1 MFLFDVLK
9 KCKKEL
15 IFKII
20 TSIIIQGL
28 LLIIPVYWS
37 NTINHV
43 TNGIYDKAIN
53 LTIITLTLTL
63 LYYFW
68 SYANQKTWY
77 TFYNKLYLEY
87 TNNIIKYSPSD
98 VSIGQYTNI
107 INNDIDI
114 IGTFLGNLVTR
125 IIQIIEFLVIYFYFL
140 SIDKYIFFATLITSI
155 IMIVLIFYFGNKI
168 EVVNKTRKDNID
180 KYS

>member
-43 TNGIYDKAIN
+43 TNGIYDKAIK
-53 LTIITLTLTL
+53 
-63 LYYFW
+63 YFIKQVEDSRDSNEW
-68 SYANQKTWY
+68 NKQLCEFADKLMESSKT
-77 TFYNKLYLEY
+77 
-87 TNNIIKYSPSD
+87 S
-98 VSIGQYTNI
+98 
-107 INNDIDI
+107 
-114 IGTFLGNLVTR
+114 
-125 IIQIIEFLVIYFYFL
+125 
-140 SIDKYIFFATLITSI
+140 
-155 IMIVLIFYFGNKI
+155 
-168 EVVNKTRKDNID
+168 
-180 KYS
+180 

>member
-68 SYANQKTWY
+68 SYANRKTWY

-98 VSIGQYTNI
+98 VS
-107 INNDIDI
+107 DRKS
-114 IGTFLGNLVTR
+114 TR
-125 IIQIIEFLVIYFYFL
+125 LN
-140 SIDKYIFFATLITSI
+140 SSHRT
-155 IMIVLIFYFGNKI
+155 
-168 EVVNKTRKDNID
+168 
-180 KYS
+180 

>member
-37 NTINHV
+37 NTINDV
-43 TNGIYDKAIN
+43 SNEIYDKAID

-68 SYANQKTWY
+68 T
-77 TFYNKLYLEY
+77 
-87 TNNIIKYSPSD
+87 
-98 VSIGQYTNI
+98 
-107 INNDIDI
+107 
-114 IGTFLGNLVTR
+114 
-125 IIQIIEFLVIYFYFL
+125 
-140 SIDKYIFFATLITSI
+140 
-155 IMIVLIFYFGNKI
+155 
-168 EVVNKTRKDNID
+168 
-180 KYS
+180 